1 MRNALAW
8 HLNEIFWKINPKRR
22 PVISFQFRPVYFET
36 VERDYSL
43 WIATIWVIWL
53 AIFPLLALK
62 HVSCSTNMNSAS
74 EDKRA
79 QELLWDCSL
88 CWAPD
93 ACRENTLVPAKS
105 NSQKT
110 PPTRALHSIRKYCGE
125 ERRRVQEGE
134 RGPLDVWNV
143 NEVKFYIF
151 AINYSR
157 QCHFCAVVWGEM
169 SHLCRRE
176 KPNFNHLPALRPR
189 DVQGVCLTLISHCFI
204 LEILFGVLWW
214 LAFQRCRFL
223 YRGNFYFFWGGGMP
237 RLHGGSFHA
246 FHVFVRLTH
255 TAAHCFWS
263 H

>member
-8 HLNEIFWKINPKRR
+8 HLNEIFWKINLKRR
-22 PVISFQFRPVYFET
+22 LVISFQFHPVYFET
-36 VERDYSL
+36 VEMDYSL

-93 ACRENTLVPAKS
+93 ACRENTLVP
-105 NSQKT
+105 SQTARKHLQHVPCT
-110 PPTRALHSIRKYCGE
+110 ASGNTAGRRGGGWGRARDGHLMSEMWTK
-125 ERRRVQEGE
+125 
-134 RGPLDVWNV
+134 WS
-143 NEVKFYIF
+143 F

-157 QCHFCAVVWGEM
+157 LRHFCAVVWGEM

-176 KPNFNHLPALRPR
+176 KPNFNHLPASRR
-189 DVQGVCLTLISHCFI
+189 AVSASH
-204 LEILFGVLWW
+204 
-214 LAFQRCRFL
+214 
-223 YRGNFYFFWGGGMP
+223 
-237 RLHGGSFHA
+237 
-246 FHVFVRLTH
+246 
-255 TAAHCFWS
+255 WS
-263 H
+263 RTVSY

>member
-8 HLNEIFWKINPKRR
+8 HLNEIFWKINLKRR
-22 PVISFQFRPVYFET
+22 PVISFQFHPVYFET
-36 VERDYSL
+36 VEMDYSL

-88 CWAPD
+88 CCAPD

-125 ERRRVQEGE
+125 ERRRVGE
-134 RGPLDVWNV
+134 RGPLDVRNV
-143 NEVKFYIF
+143 NEGKLYVF

-157 QCHFCAVVWGEM
+157 LRHFCATVWGEM

-176 KPNFNHLPALRPR
+176 KPNFNHLPTSRLR
-189 DVQGVCLTLISHCFI
+189 DVQCVTHTDLALFHIRNSLWRTLMACLSKKSISVSRKF
-204 LEILFGVLWW
+204 
-214 LAFQRCRFL
+214 R
-223 YRGNFYFFWGGGMP
+223 FFWGGGAGHASIAR
-237 RLHGGSFHA
+237 RLFSRVDA
-246 FHVFVRLTH
+246 RT
-255 TAAHCFWS
+255 
-263 H
+263 